1 MSTGNRTKFTIGSR
15 GSQLAR
21 VQAELVQGALSGL
34 HSDKTFD
41 IHYLTTEGDRNQS
54 QSLYLLG
61 GKAMWTKDLEV
72 ALFDRQIDMIVH
84 SLKDVPTLLPEG
96 GEIGAI
102 TQREDPRDC
111 LVVKDN
117 LSYKTLEELP
127 EGTVVGTSSVRRVAQ
142 LKRNFPNLVFKDIRG
157 NIDTRLKK
165 LDNHEGPYSAIILA
179 RAGLERLG
187 LGSRI
192 TSTLGAPTLLHAVG
206 QGALGI
212 EIRADDAEARELLAQ
227 VEDWRTAWSCKAER
241 ACLRVL
247 EGGCSVP
254 VGVTTFLEEHE
265 GDATEG
271 AGVQTEGSG
280 GASGGESATSTA
292 RPSKLTLTG
301 TVTALDGSKHVQ
313 HTITTVVSSAE
324 EAEEVGRAVAKTLIV
339 SGAKEILDT
348 INREREARV
357 QRERQKDAE
366 RALRPEEVDEED
378 VKRKAPVTVKSDK
391 EVVSE
396 SPKNEPE

>member
-1 MSTGNRTKFTIGSR
+1 MSTSGRTQLTIGSR

-21 VQAELVQGALSGL
+21 VQAELVQSTLAGL
-34 HSDKTFD
+34 YPNKTFD

-111 LVVKDN
+111 LVVKDG
-117 LSYKTLEELP
+117 LPYKTLEELP
-127 EGTVVGTSSVRRVAQ
+127 DGAVLGTSSVRRVAQ
-142 LKRNFPNLVFKDIRG
+142 LKRKFPNLEFKDVRG
-157 NIDTRLKK
+157 NMFVIIGDTRLKK
-165 LDNHEGPYSAIILA
+165 LDNPEGPYSAIILA

-192 TSTLGAPTLLHAVG
+192 TATLGAPTLLHAVG

-212 EIRADDAEARELLAQ
+212 EIRADDVEVRELLVQ
-227 VEDWRTAWSCKAER
+227 IEDWRTAWSCKAER

-254 VGVTTFLEEHE
+254 VGVTTLLEEHE
-265 GDATEG
+265 ADATEG

-280 GASGGESATSTA
+280 GASGGESVESAP

-313 HTITTVVSSAE
+313 HTITTVVSSVE
-324 EAEEVGRAVAKTLIV
+324 EAEGVGRDVARTLIT
-339 SGAKEILDT
+339 SGARGILDD
-348 INREREARV
+348 INREREERV

-366 RALRPEEVDEED
+366 RALRG
-378 VKRKAPVTVKSDK
+378 
-391 EVVSE
+391 
-396 SPKNEPE
+396 

>member
-1 MSTGNRTKFTIGSR
+1 MSTRTKFTIGSR
-15 GSQLAR
+15 GSKLAR
-21 VQAELVQGALSGL
+21 VQAELIQSTLAGL
-34 HSDKTFD
+34 HPDKNFG

-102 TQREDPRDC
+102 TLREDPRDC
-111 LVVKDN
+111 LVVKDT

-142 LKRNFPNLVFKDIRG
+142 LKRNFPNLVFKDI
-157 NIDTRLKK
+157 
-165 LDNHEGPYSAIILA
+165 LDNPEGPYSAIILA

-187 LGSRI
+187 LGSRV
-192 TSTLGAPTLLHAVG
+192 TSILGEPTLLHAVG
-206 QGALGI
+206 QGALGV
-212 EIRADDAEARELLAQ
+212 EIRADDAETRELLTQ

-254 VGVTTFLEEHE
+254 VGVTTLLEEHE
-265 GDATEG
+265 GDAAE
-271 AGVQTEGSG
+271 AVQTG
-280 GASGGESATSTA
+280 GGTGESVKSASK
-292 RPSKLTLTG
+292 PSKLTLTG
-301 TVTALDGSKHVQ
+301 TVTALDGSKQVR

-324 EAEEVGRAVAKTLIV
+324 EAEEVGRDVAKTLIV
-339 SGAKEILDT
+339 SGAKDILDD

-366 RALRPEEVDEED
+366 RALRPEEIDED
-378 VKRKAPVTVKSDK
+378 VKGKTSIPLEKSAP
-391 EVVSE
+391 E
-396 SPKNEPE
+396 SPRDNPEQ

>member
-1 MSTGNRTKFTIGSR
+1 MSTSGRTKLTIGSR

-21 VQAELVQGALSGL
+21 VQAELVQSTLARL
-34 HSDKTFD
+34 HPSKTFD

-102 TQREDPRDC
+102 MQREDPRDC
-111 LVVKDN
+111 LVVKDG
-117 LSYKTLEELP
+117 LTYKTLEELP
-127 EGTVVGTSSVRRVAQ
+127 DGAVVGTSSVRRVAQ
-142 LKRNFPNLVFKDIRG
+142 LKRNFPNLVFKDVRG

-165 LDNHEGPYSAIILA
+165 LDNPEGPYSAIILA

-192 TSTLGAPTLLHAVG
+192 TATLGAPMVLHAVG

-212 EIRADDAEARELLAQ
+212 EIRADDAEVRELL
-227 VEDWRTAWSCKAER
+227 VRIEDWRTALSCKAER

-254 VGVTTFLEEHE
+254 VGVTTLLEEHE

-280 GASGGESATSTA
+280 ASGGESVISTP

-324 EAEEVGRAVAKTLIV
+324 EAEEVGRDVAKTLIA
-339 SGAKEILDT
+339 SGAREILDE
-348 INREREARV
+348 INREREVRV

-366 RALRPEEVDEED
+366 RGLRG
-378 VKRKAPVTVKSDK
+378 
-391 EVVSE
+391 
-396 SPKNEPE
+396 

>member
-1 MSTGNRTKFTIGSR
+1 MSTSGRTKFTIGSR

-21 VQAELVQGALSGL
+21 VQAELVQNSLVGL
-34 HSDKTFD
+34 HPNKTFD

-111 LVVKDN
+111 LVVKDG
-117 LSYKTLEELP
+117 LSYRTLEELP
-127 EGTVVGTSSVRRVAQ
+127 DGTVVGTSSVRRVAQ
-142 LKRNFPNLVFKDIRG
+142 LKRKFPNLEFKDIRG

-165 LDNHEGPYSAIILA
+165 LDNPEGPYSAIILA

-187 LGSRI
+187 LGYRI
-192 TSTLGAPTLLHAVG
+192 TATLGAPTLLHAVG

-212 EIRADDAEARELLAQ
+212 EIRADDTEVRELLAQ
-227 VEDWRTAWSCKAER
+227 IEDWRTAWSCKAER

-254 VGVTTFLEEHE
+254 VGVTTLLEEHE
-265 GDATEG
+265 DDATE
-271 AGVQTEGSG
+271 QT
-280 GASGGESATSTA
+280 GESVKSMP

-301 TVTALDGSKHVQ
+301 TVTTLDGSRHVQ

-324 EAEEVGRAVAKTLIV
+324 QAEEIGRDVARTLIA
-339 SGAKEILDT
+339 SGAREILDD

-366 RALRPEEVDEED
+366 RALRG
-378 VKRKAPVTVKSDK
+378 
-391 EVVSE
+391 
-396 SPKNEPE
+396 

>member
-1 MSTGNRTKFTIGSR
+1 MSTSNRTKFTIGSR

-21 VQAELVQGALSGL
+21 VQAELIQSTLGTL
-34 HSDKTFD
+34 HPEKTFD

-111 LVVKDN
+111 LVVKDG
-117 LSYKTLEELP
+117 LPYKTLEELP

-142 LKRNFPNLVFKDIRG
+142 LKRNFPQLVFKDVRG
-157 NIDTRLKK
+157 NIDTRLRK
-165 LDNHEGPYSAIILA
+165 LDDPEGPYSAIILA

-187 LGSRI
+187 LGARI
-192 TSTLGAPTLLHAVG
+192 TSTPGAPTLLHAVG
-206 QGALGI
+206 QGALGV
-212 EIRADDAEARELLAQ
+212 EIRADDAETRELLAQ

-241 ACLRVL
+241 AFLRVL

-254 VGVTTFLEEHE
+254 VGVTTMLEEHE

-271 AGVQTEGSG
+271 AGVQNEGAG
-280 GASGGESATSTA
+280 GASGGESVKSVPK
-292 RPSKLTLTG
+292 PSKLTLTG

-313 HTITTVVSSAE
+313 HTVSTVVSSAE
-324 EAEEVGRAVAKTLIV
+324 EAEEVGRDVAKTLIN
-339 SGAKEILDT
+339 SGAKDILDA
-348 INREREARV
+348 INRERDARV

-366 RALRPEEVDEED
+366 RALRPEEADED
-378 VKRKAPVTVKSDK
+378 DLKRKAPAVSKPSEGSSDEPKS
-391 EVVSE
+391 SE
-396 SPKNEPE
+396 